1 MTPSILHDCFSYMF
15 YSSILHMPV
24 SNAFMCIPAEDTQI
38 RGARNQR
45 QRAPRDEASPVKSN
59 RQTEEKAKGA

>member
-1 MTPSILHDCFSYMF
+1 MF

-59 RQTEEKAKGA
+59 RQTEEEAKGA